1 MLVLFTDTDT
11 DLTPAEAAHYG
22 YHLISMPY
30 SIDCETVYPFESKNE
45 PELKSFYNT
54 LRKGV
59 IPTTSAISPE
69 RYKQY
74 FEPVFAAGNDIL
86 YVHFSTA
93 MSKTFDNMEI
103 ALRDLRE
110 QYPDRRIYTVDTK
123 GITVLSLNIVKEIGD
138 LYLAGKTVEE
148 ILAWAEEEVQHFA
161 LYFFA
166 DDLRFFRR
174 SGRVSGLAARMG
186 DLIGVRPIIYVN
198 PDGQMVNIGREVG
211 RAKAL
216 NRLVSY
222 VDELG
227 DRVTEHR
234 FVIGHTDAP
243 ELAQKL
249 ADSLRAKYGAD
260 CRIEIVCVNPTI
272 GSHCG
277 PNGVGVCFHCTHR

>member
-1 MLVLFTDTDT
+1 
-11 DLTPAEAAHYG
+11 
-22 YHLISMPY
+22 
-30 SIDCETVYPFESKNE
+30 
-45 PELKSFYNT
+45 
-54 LRKGV
+54 
-59 IPTTSAISPE
+59 
-69 RYKQY
+69 
-74 FEPVFAAGNDIL
+74 
-86 YVHFSTA
+86 
-93 MSKTFDNMEI
+93 
-103 ALRDLRE
+103 
-110 QYPDRRIYTVDTK
+110 
-123 GITVLSLNIVKEIGD
+123 
-138 LYLAGKTVEE
+138 
-148 ILAWAEEEVQHFA
+148 
-161 LYFFA
+161 
-166 DDLRFFRR
+166 
-174 SGRVSGLAARMG
+174 MG

-234 FVIGHTDAP
+234 FIIGHTDAP

>member
-30 SIDCETVYPFESKNE
+30 SIDCETVYPFESENE

-110 QYPDRRIYTVDTK
+110 QYPDRRIFTVDTK

-234 FVIGHTDAP
+234 FIIGHTDAP